1 MDKKYLYSPWR
12 LEYILSGKDS
22 GCIFCSKPEA
32 ENDVQHLIVYRSK
45 HCYVI
50 LNLYPYNNGHIMVVP
65 LEHANTLSKLSKVAY
80 NDVFSTVRLAETVLN
95 EVYKC
100 EGMNIGIN
108 IGKAAGAGV
117 DEHIHVHLVP
127 RWNGDGNFMS
137 VVGGERVIP
146 EAFDRAYKKLKTAFN
161 RHRKTKSTR

>member
-1 MDKKYLYSPWR
+1 MNNKYLYSPWR
-12 LEYILSGKDS
+12 LDYILSGKCE
-22 GCIFCSKPEA
+22 GCIFCCKPEA
-32 ENDVQHLIVYRSK
+32 GDDEKHLIVHRSR

-65 LEHANTLSKLSKVAY
+65 YEHSGNLSGLSEVAMS
-80 NDVFSTVRLAETVLN
+80 DVFHTVSLAEQVLT

-100 EGMNIGIN
+100 EGINIGIN

-127 RWNGDGNFMS
+127 RWFGDCNFMT

-146 EAFDRAYKKLKTAFN
+146 EAFESTWKKLSSAFTSISAA
-161 RHRKTKSTR
+161 RS